1 MVAEVYHNISHLH
14 YCRLNLNSIFFI
26 KLLHDLNVVVLYH
39 PSKPIQHLIT
49 LKKYEKVQDQ
59 YFSFMNPLA
68 VEIWLYIVV
77 AYILVS
83 LTMWIVARF
92 SPFEWQIKN
101 ESEESWLNTR
111 TDNDSM
117 KAGCSA
123 THQCNRHQN
132 NHQNDINS
140 IDDVIHEESDTY
152 ENNKVT
158 KRFSRAESMDS
169 LNGSECVDDRNLN
182 YPDLFSGTKEYLS
195 PQRQSTLNNENCF
208 LNEIHEFIENELQS
222 AENDF
227 TLRNSFWFAI
237 GTLMQQGDLNPKVF
251 F

>member
-1 MVAEVYHNISHLH
+1 
-14 YCRLNLNSIFFI
+14 
-26 KLLHDLNVVVLYH
+26 
-39 PSKPIQHLIT
+39 
-49 LKKYEKVQDQ
+49 
-59 YFSFMNPLA
+59 MNPLA
-68 VEIWLYIVV
+68 VEIWLYIAV

-111 TDNDSM
+111 TGNDSM
-117 KAGCSA
+117 KVTHGA

-132 NHQNDINS
+132 NQQNDIDS
-140 IDDVIHEESDTY
+140 IDDVVHEESDGMY
-152 ENNKVT
+152 ETNKVT
-158 KRFSRAESMDS
+158 KRFSRIESMDS

-195 PQRQSTLNNENCF
+195 PQRQGALNNEHC
-208 LNEIHEFIENELQS
+208 LESEIHEFIENELQS
-222 AENDF
+222 VENDF

-237 GTLMQQGDLNPKVF
+237 GTLMQQGSDLNPKVY
-251 F
+251 